1 MTNPRRIVMIS
12 LEERKKIVWSL
23 IKGYTDDEMDSL
35 WDSLYS
41 GLVEHRPEDIVL
53 KARAIVDY
61 LSSPTLVPFPEGVDV
76 PDDHECMYSL

>member
-1 MTNPRRIVMIS
+1 MTKIRR
-12 LEERKKIVWSL
+12 LELQTMPEREHIIFKL
-23 IKGYTDDEMDSL
+23 LDGYTREEIDSL

-53 KARAIVDY
+53 KARAIVNY
-61 LSSPTLVPFPEGVDV
+61 LSSPTLVPFPEGIDV